1 MYGSHTTVY
10 HSILA
15 MMRDPP
21 VRLGKKTLVEK
32 SSDEFP
38 KFCRSRPIATFVGSS
53 YMILPWIFVFSP
65 LLRWRGPSDGFF
77 PFSTAVK
84 GNKRAAAEAEWQ
96 GDGLSL
102 EEDFSHP
109 TTLRPVTGHQALPF
123 SVGCQVEEE
132 KEEGG
137 RETAGRGEVGRTSA
151 VLSVRILGTLL
162 FLFLHP

>member
-38 KFCRSRPIATFVGSS
+38 KFCRSRPIATFVGSHN
-53 YMILPWIFVFSP
+53 MILPWIFCFSP

-77 PFSTAVK
+77 PYSTAVK
-84 GNKRAAAEAEWQ
+84 GNKRAAAEAGGQ
-96 GDGLSL
+96 GDGLRKTSL
-102 EEDFSHP
+102 TQQPSGLLPVIRLYLLVLVARWKRRRRREGERRREEVRWEE
-109 TTLRPVTGHQALPF
+109 LRPF
-123 SVGCQVEEE
+123 
-132 KEEGG
+132 
-137 RETAGRGEVGRTSA
+137 
-151 VLSVRILGTLL
+151 
-162 FLFLHP
+162 

>member
-53 YMILPWIFVFSP
+53 YMILPWIFVF
-65 LLRWRGPSDGFF
+65 RHCCGGGDRVTVFF
-77 PFSTAVK
+77 LFQRQSK
-84 GNKRAAAEAEWQ
+84 GNKRAAAEAGWQ
-96 GDGLSL
+96 GDGLRKTSL
-102 EEDFSHP
+102 TQQPSGLLPVIRLYLLVLVARWKRRRRREGERRREEVRWEE
-109 TTLRPVTGHQALPF
+109 LRPFECAN
-123 SVGCQVEEE
+123 
-132 KEEGG
+132 
-137 RETAGRGEVGRTSA
+137 
-151 VLSVRILGTLL
+151 LGTLL